1 MKSWDEVQIA
11 STGEIV
17 AWAELQ
23 PWARAMASCGQ
34 DATWHGEGDVWT
46 HTLMVITQIER
57 LPDWPSLDRDSQ
69 LTLLFTGLLH
79 DSGKPATTHVDEAT
93 GRTRSPKHSVA
104 SVAIARTVLR
114 NLGCELGLRE
124 KIVGLVRFHGR
135 PPFLL
140 EKPDPA
146 HEVIRLSW
154 LVDNR
159 LLYLFALADSRGRL
173 TTEMSRAEE
182 NAELWKLVAEENQCF
197 DQPYRFAND
206 QARFLFYRES
216 LSSLY
221 YEPREEYSCT
231 VTFMSGLPG
240 AGKDTWLARSR
251 SGVPVVSLDDLR
263 EELGID
269 VTENQGTVIQAARE
283 DCREH
288 LRARRDFAFNATN
301 TVLQTRRRWIDL
313 FADYGARI
321 ELVYLEPP
329 LATIFER
336 NERRDRR
343 VPKLVIDKLLEKTEP
358 PTWAEAHSVMLVG

>member
-1 MKSWDEVQIA
+1 MANYGSWSQKRINA
-11 STGEIV
+11 ST
-17 AWAELQ
+17 
-23 PWARAMASCGQ
+23 
-34 DATWHGEGDVWT
+34 
-46 HTLMVITQIER
+46 
-57 LPDWPSLDRDSQ
+57 
-69 LTLLFTGLLH
+69 
-79 DSGKPATTHVDEAT
+79 
-93 GRTRSPKHSVA
+93 
-104 SVAIARTVLR
+104 
-114 NLGCELGLRE
+114 
-124 KIVGLVRFHGR
+124 
-135 PPFLL
+135 
-140 EKPDPA
+140 
-146 HEVIRLSW
+146 
-154 LVDNR
+154 
-159 LLYLFALADSRGRL
+159 SR
-173 TTEMSRAEE
+173 M
-182 NAELWKLVAEENQCF
+182 
-197 DQPYRFAND
+197 RFAND

-216 LSSLY
+216 LSSLH

-283 DCREH
+283 GCREH

-313 FADYGARI
+313 FADYRARI

-343 VPKLVIDKLLEKTEP
+343 VPKLVIERLLEKTEP
-358 PTWAEAHSVMLVG
+358 PTWAEAHSVKLVGQETATKKYQNAGN